1 MIDAADEAMT
11 DRRQPRALTGRWS
24 TGAVVRMVLIGL
36 CLGAM
41 LAYPRLER
49 AYEVQIGDRDRAT
62 LELATQNLRGALN
75 RAAVLPP
82 LLAERPILARVLRD
96 PTNAGLLPF
105 VNEQLRQTALSLD
118 VSDIYL
124 MDRTGLTIAASSY
137 RT

>member
-82 LLAERPILARVLRD
+82 ASGRASDPGPHVARSDQCGALALC
-96 PTNAGLLPF
+96 
-105 VNEQLRQTALSLD
+105 Q
-118 VSDIYL
+118 
-124 MDRTGLTIAASSY
+124 
-137 RT
+137 